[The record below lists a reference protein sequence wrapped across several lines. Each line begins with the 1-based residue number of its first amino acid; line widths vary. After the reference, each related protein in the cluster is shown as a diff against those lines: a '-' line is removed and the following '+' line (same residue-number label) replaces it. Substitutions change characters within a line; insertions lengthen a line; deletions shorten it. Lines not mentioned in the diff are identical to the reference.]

1 MLPLG
6 SYNGLNMFQT
16 VAMTTKP
23 SMEKKCFFF
32 FCGSIGILND

>member
-6 SYNGLNMFQT
+6 SYNGMNMFQT
-16 VAMTTKP
+16 LTMTTKP
-23 SMEKKCFFF
+23 SMEKKWL